1 MVEERIEQITLTPGL
16 RIVPLLEAMGRA
28 GVLGA
33 GSLGRAFEVTM
44 EMLED
49 SDYTVFLTLAGP
61 MVPGGLRKIIQTLL
75 DRGLVEGVV
84 TSGANIVHDIIEALG
99 HRAVRGSFQAD
110 DSALRAA
117 GIGRAG
123 DIFFP
128 QEGFSAFE
136 KKTYEV
142 LDGIPEAR
150 RAGLSVTEL
159 LADYG
164 RSLDDEDSFLRTAAK
179 KEIPVFAPT
188 LLDSMLGLHIWTYSQ
203 LHNLRLDPV
212 KDMTT
217 LADII
222 YEAKKVGALILGGG
236 ASKHF
241 LLGAN
246 TLREG
251 LDAAVQITLDRP
263 EGGSVGGAP
272 LEEAVSWKKAK
283 GSRLVTVVGDA
294 TMIFPILMAAALE
307 RLRML

>member
-1 MVEERIEQITLTPGL
+1 MVEEPVEQITLVPGL
-16 RIVPLLEAMGRA
+16 RIASLLEAMGRA

-33 GSLGRAFEVTM
+33 GSLGRAFEVTL
-44 EMLED
+44 EMLTGPE
-49 SDYTVFLTLAGP
+49 YTVFLTLGGP
-61 MVPGGLRKIIQTLL
+61 MVPGGLRKIVQTLL
-75 DRGLVEGVV
+75 DRGLIEAVV
-84 TSGANIVHDIIEALG
+84 TSGSNIVHDIVEALG
-99 HRAVRGSFQAD
+99 YKAVKGSFHAD

-123 DIFFP
+123 DILFP
-128 QEGFSAFE
+128 QEGFSALE

-142 LDGIPEAR
+142 LDKIPEAR
-150 RAGLSVTEL
+150 RAGLAVSEL
-159 LADYG
+159 LTDFG
-164 RSLDDEDSFLRTAAK
+164 RSLDDADSFLRTAARK
-179 KEIPVFAPT
+179 GVPVFAPT

-212 KDMTT
+212 RDMTS

-236 ASKHF
+236 APKHF

-283 GSRLVTVVGDA
+283 AGRLVTVVGDA
-294 TMIFPILMAAALE
+294 TMIFPILIAAALE

>member
-1 MVEERIEQITLTPGL
+1 MAEERVEQIILAPRL
-16 RIVPLLEAMGRA
+16 RVSPLLEAMGRA

-33 GSLGRAFEVTM
+33 GSLGRAFEVTL

-49 SDYTVFLTLAGP
+49 PDYTVFLTLAGP
-61 MVPGGLRKIIQTLL
+61 MIPGGLRKIVQTLL
-75 DRGLVEGVV
+75 DRGLVEAIV
-84 TSGANIVHDIIEALG
+84 TSGANVVHDIIEAMG
-99 HRAVRGSFQAD
+99 YRAVKGSFQAD

-123 DIFFP
+123 DILFP
-128 QEGFSAFE
+128 QEGFLALE

-142 LDGIPEAR
+142 LDSIPEAKR
-150 RAGLSVTEL
+150 GGLSVSEL
-159 LADYG
+159 LTEYG
-164 RSLDDEDSFLRTAAK
+164 RSLDDEGSFLRTATK
-179 KEIPVFAPT
+179 KGIPIFAPA

-212 KDMTT
+212 RDMTNI
-217 LADII
+217 ADII

-236 ASKHF
+236 APKHF

-283 GSRLVTVVGDA
+283 GGRLVTVVGDA
-294 TMIFPILMAAALE
+294 TMIFPILIAGALE
-307 RLRML
+307 RLGML